1 MTEELYGYPQLRADG
16 TSSDFPNMT
25 YTNKASTGDN
35 RARVS
40 NELKGEGAETLLGM
54 VEDKEATWMI
64 EVRSPAALYSKT
76 HKSFET
82 ESETSIQWD
91 SQKTGERLPVFII
104 SQLVALKDVDLP
116 SDILHPLWQLS
127 SSTVRI
133 PAGAVLAQGNV
144 LTAEPLVAS
153 ILRFVPNDD
162 LPNGVITV
170 SEPDEHMRFTVSL
183 AKDLYLEIR
192 TRRDV
197 QLGAL
202 IAAMGKLDPEEHN
215 PDESRVLRSISQR
228 LADKGVEDWTQD
240 GYDPAQAATSLEPFL
255 IESEDAS

>member
-54 VEDKEATWMI
+54 VAKEEAAWMI

-127 SSTVRI
+127 STVRI

-183 AKDLYLEIR
+183 AKDLYREIR

-240 GYDPAQAATSLEPFL
+240 GYDPAQAATNLEPFL